1 MKYDHSM
8 DFGSYFFPTEM
19 GAVSK
24 SLNDSDGLFEK
35 KVWLSG
41 KKGENDAPH
50 IHRSNFQLHT
60 SEVCPATWL

>member
-24 SLNDSDGLFEK
+24 SLNGSDGLFEK
-35 KVWLSG
+35 KVLMNNEYTVVKRGRMMPRTFTEAIS
-41 KKGENDAPH
+41 
-50 IHRSNFQLHT
+50 SF
-60 SEVCPATWL
+60 V